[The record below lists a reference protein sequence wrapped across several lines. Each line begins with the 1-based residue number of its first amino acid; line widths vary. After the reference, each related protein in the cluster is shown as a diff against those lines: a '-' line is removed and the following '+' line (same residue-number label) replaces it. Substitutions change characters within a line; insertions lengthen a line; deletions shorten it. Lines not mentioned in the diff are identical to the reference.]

1 MAALL
6 AGLVL
11 TQTFASHGV
20 AARAPLSWHRV
31 DHRLTDCT
39 DPAQRLALAGPRGE
53 LVLVIERLVDPAKR
67 GPRRPRAFRLDTAPE
82 AMGGCCA
89 PRDAK
94 GWFFAWVERR
104 RELYTY
110 AYAGRGSPEVLARVL
125 DSLSV
130 APRG

>member
-1 MAALL
+1 VSW
-6 AGLVL
+6 GLV
-11 TQTFASHGV
+11 SH
-20 AARAPLSWHRV
+20 RI
-31 DHRLTDCT
+31 TECI
-39 DPAQRLALAGPRGE
+39 DPAQRLALVGPQNE
-53 LVLVIERLVDPAKR
+53 LVVIMERSAGAAKR
-67 GPRRPRAFRLDTAPE
+67 GPRRPRPFRLDTPPE

-94 GWFFAWVERR
+94 GWFFAWVDRR